1 MRVKWMDPGIK
12 DYETPEDIYWA
23 INRIFIVEEIEGEP
37 EEDDDRLVHL
47 SEEGGYSEAEA
58 WEHELIAV

>member
-23 INRIFIVEEIEGEP
+23 INRVFIVDDIDDD
-37 EEDDDRLVHL
+37 EEDEDRMVHL
-47 SEEGGYSEAEA
+47 SEEDGWGEAEA
-58 WEHELIAV
+58 WEHELVVV